1 MREAC
6 GQQAAKILNIPS
18 LLFLLLRGTRLLHQG
33 STVAL
38 GDFYQFNALALNKL
52 SSLLLLL
59 LLLLA
64 LGVHLSVHCVSFE
77 QTFLLLL
84 LLLLLL
90 LHFLLLLLLL
100 LLLLGS
106 SKEHVDNRT
115 HV

>member
-1 MREAC
+1 
-6 GQQAAKILNIPS
+6 LNIPS

-59 LLLLA
+59 LLA

-77 QTFLLLL
+77 QTFL